1 MLIKKGA
8 DVNLRYF
15 KRIKSSR
22 QCYKIG
28 HEKTRLLI
36 EHGANVNLIDQTRSN
51 YLYVVCLRG
60 HNNIVEFLIKMLVY
74 VILQDTILPL
84 GLLKMDM
91 TVAPYD
97 L

>member
-36 EHGANVNLIDQTRSN
+36 EHGANVNLIDQNRSN

-60 HNNIVEFLIKMLVY
+60 HNNVEFLNKMLVY
-74 VILQDTILPL
+74 VILKDTILSL

>member
-1 MLIKKGA
+1 MLIEKGA

-22 QCYKIG
+22 QRYKIG
-28 HEKTRLLI
+28 HEKKPRLLI

-74 VILQDTILPL
+74 VIL
-84 GLLKMDM
+84 
-91 TVAPYD
+91 
-97 L
+97 